1 MGAQRL
7 IVCAANKVSWVRDD
21 SDGEVIVCGVRHWD
35 PLMRN
40 AINHLDVKND
50 TTVIIQ
56 GFVDNRGVFLTREE
70 AFIVAME
77 AGQIRHKSGDVSS
90 EKLFSEDIW

>member
-7 IVCAANKVSWVRDD
+7 IVGAANKISWVQDD
-21 SDGEVIVCGVRHWD
+21 ADGEVIVCGVRHWD
-35 PLMRN
+35 PLMRDV
-40 AINHLDVKND
+40 IDHLDIKRD

-70 AFIVAME
+70 AFVVATE
-77 AGQIRHKSGDVSS
+77 AGQIKQKSGNPDSK
-90 EKLFSEDIW
+90 KLFSEDIW